1 MERND
6 FRALVFDA
14 IITNT
19 DNETANIKA
28 DLAADLREEMM
39 SRIVEFDFIK
49 KDGSTRH
56 AHGTIC
62 HEFLPPAPESDGN
75 PKKAPSAPNYS
86 CFRYYDTEKQAW
98 RAFSVVNL
106 VSFEKGGEE

>member
-1 MERND
+1 MEKQE

-28 DLAADLREEMM
+28 DLAADLREEMLA
-39 SRIVEFDFIK
+39 RVVEFDFIK

-56 AHGTIC
+56 ALGTIC
-62 HEFLPPAPESDGN
+62 QDFLPQVENDGN

-98 RAFSVVNL
+98 RAFSVLNL
-106 VSFEKGGEE
+106 VSFEKGGAE

>member
-1 MERND
+1 MEKQE

-14 IITNT
+14 IVLVT
-19 DNETANIKA
+19 DENTANIKA

-39 SRIVEFDFIK
+39 ARVVEFDFIK
-49 KDGSTRH
+49 KDGSVRH
-56 AHGTIC
+56 ALGTIC
-62 HEFLPPAPESDGN
+62 PDLLPQVESDGN
-75 PKKAPSAPNYS
+75 PKKAPAAPSYS

-106 VSFEKGGEE
+106 ISFEKGGEQ

>member
-1 MERND
+1 MEKQE

-14 IITNT
+14 IVLVT
-19 DNETANIKA
+19 DENTANEKA
-28 DLAADLREEMM
+28 DLAADLRKEMLT
-39 SRIVEFDFIK
+39 RVVEFNFIK

-56 AHGTIC
+56 AFGTIC
-62 HEFLPPAPESDGN
+62 PELLPPVPESDGN
-75 PKKAPSAPNYS
+75 PKKAPAAPNYS

-106 VSFEKGGEE
+106 ICFEKGGAE